1 MPHPSVVHSMRSSGT
16 LADRKAITLDLWY
29 TLVYLPPAERLRY
42 ERRRRQLW
50 AEALEAS
57 GLSRT
62 RSRLEA
68 RRVDRACRADE
79 LLGHTPPLEQRA
91 EGLAKEVSAP
101 LDIPGLMEDLEQELL
116 SAGVRLAP
124 GLPGPLERFGAAGI
138 RLGIISTISHETA
151 KATRRLLAELAL
163 APLVSSIVLSAEI
176 ERAKPDPEPFEK
188 CLRELSTAAAVA
200 AHIGD
205 QFSDVRGAVGV
216 GMQPVLYS
224 GLQRWAPPHVRANHI
239 EDPHA
244 VPLADWAQAPSLF
257 GLEG

>member
-1 MPHPSVVHSMRSSGT
+1 MRSSGT
-16 LADRKAITLDLWY
+16 LVGRKAITLDLWY
-29 TLVYLPPAERLRY
+29 TLVYLPPDKRLRY

-62 RSRLEA
+62 RSRVEA

-91 EGLAKEVSAP
+91 EGLAKEVSVP
-101 LDIPGLMEDLEQELL
+101 LDIPSLMEDLEQELL
-116 SAGVRLAP
+116 SAGVLLAP
-124 GLPGPLERFGAAGI
+124 GLPGPLERFG
-138 RLGIISTISHETA
+138 ETA

-188 CLRELSTAAAVA
+188 CLRELSTAPAVA

-205 QFSDVRGAVGV
+205 QFSDVRGSEGV

-244 VPLADWAQAPSLF
+244 VPMAEWAEAPSLF